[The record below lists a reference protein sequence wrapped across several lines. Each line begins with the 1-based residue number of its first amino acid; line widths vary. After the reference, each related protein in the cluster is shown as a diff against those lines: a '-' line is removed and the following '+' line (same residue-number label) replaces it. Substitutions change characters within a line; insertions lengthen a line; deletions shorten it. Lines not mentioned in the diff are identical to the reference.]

1 MKSEETPLGG
11 NEYLSLLN
19 KLGLK
24 PDQKVIAAWGFPD
37 PDVLQD
43 LIKQHKDLKIID
55 LDINYSAYQSQ
66 LLPENYCQIIT
77 NIVDNAIALKNN
89 IEIILASTGE
99 EKCDQGRFTA
109 FILEKEGFNV
119 VKTKIVANQLSQ
131 KEPIISRS
139 SLPLKEKV
147 ILIMDSIFDPN
158 VSQGKCIEESQP
170 THGFWGVPPNDINLL
185 QLFPDT
191 THVYGWTRAVEMNDP
206 SNLELEMYVDEN
218 IPTVF
223 FSQTFCAKMQL
234 AKYLAKKYSGLY
246 VDVDDFMSVSVKAK
260 IEAFLSL
267 S

>member
-1 MKSEETPLGG
+1 MKSEEIPLGG
-11 NEYLSLLN
+11 NEYLSLLD

-24 PDQKVIAAWGFPD
+24 PDQKVIAAWGFPH
-37 PDVLQD
+37 PDVLD
-43 LIKQHKDLKIID
+43 SILKKYEGLKIID
-55 LDINYSAYQSQ
+55 LDINYGAYQSQ

-89 IEIILASTGE
+89 IEIIVASTGE
-99 EKCDQGRFTA
+99 EKCDQGRFAA

-119 VKTKIVANQLSQ
+119 VKTKIGSNQLPL
-131 KEPIISRS
+131 KEPIISKS

-147 ILIMDSIFDPN
+147 ILIMDSIFDPT
-158 VSQGKCIEESQP
+158 VIKAKHIEPSVP
-170 THGFWGVPPNDINLL
+170 THGFWGVPPNDISLL
-185 QLFPDT
+185 DLFPYT
-191 THVYGWTRAVEMNDP
+191 THVFGWTRTVEMNDP
-206 SNLELEMYVDEN
+206 SSLELEMYVDQN
-218 IPTVF
+218 LPTVF

-260 IEAFLSL
+260 IEAFLRL